1 MTHTPRIRGE
11 RKLQEPNLR
20 DVSIIGIG
28 QTPVGEH
35 WDKSLRHLAY
45 EALAAAL
52 QDANL
57 ERADALYVGNMLSGE
72 ISGQAHL
79 GALVADFAGLRG
91 IEAVKVEAACASAA
105 AALRQAYIGVASG
118 LQDIVIAL
126 GIEKMTDD
134 VGSQLTASLASAA
147 DADYEVI
154 HGITFVA
161 LNALVMQRYLYEH
174 KLTRQAFAGFS
185 VNAHANGAGNPNAMF
200 QRPITT
206 EQFLRSGMVADP
218 IALLDASP
226 MADGAAAVILCPT
239 EQARE
244 FTDNAVRI
252 KGSALATDSLSVHD
266 RHNPIWLQAAE
277 DSARRAYRQAGV
289 GPEDIDFFE
298 LHDAFT
304 IMTALSL
311 EACGFAKP
319 GKGTWL
325 ARDGEISLS
334 GQIPITTRGGLKAR
348 GHPVGATGL
357 YQAVEAVQQLRGQA
371 GDNQVTNANLGLI
384 QNIGGSGATI
394 VTHILERI

>member
-1 MTHTPRIRGE
+1 
-11 RKLQEPNLR
+11 LR

-35 WDKSLRHLAY
+35 WSRSLRHLAY
-45 EALAAAL
+45 DALKAAMR
-52 QDANL
+52 DANV

-79 GALVADFAGLRG
+79 GALIADFSGLRG

-105 AALRQAYIGVASG
+105 AAFRQAYIAVASG

-134 VGSQLTASLASAA
+134 VGSKITSGLASAA

-154 HGITFVA
+154 HGISFVA
-161 LNALVMQRYLYEH
+161 LNALIMQRYMHEY
-174 KLTRQAFAGFS
+174 KVSRQDFAGFAIT
-185 VNAHANGAGNPNAMF
+185 AHANAAGNPNARF
-200 QRPITT
+200 PEPVSR
-206 EQFLRSGMVADP
+206 EAFVKSAMVASP
-218 IALLDASP
+218 ICLLDASP

-244 FTDNAVRI
+244 FTNNAIRVS
-252 KGSALATDSLSVHD
+252 GSALATDSLSVHD
-266 RHNPIWLQAAE
+266 RRDPLWLQAAE
-277 DSARRAYRQAGV
+277 DSARKAYRQAGV
-289 GPEDIDFFE
+289 GPRDIDFFE

-304 IMTALSL
+304 IMAALSL
-311 EACGFAKP
+311 EAAGFAER
-319 GKGTWL
+319 GQGTRL
-325 ARDGEISLS
+325 AGDGEISPT
-334 GQIPITTRGGLKAR
+334 GKIPISTRGGLKAR

-357 YQAVEAVQQLRGQA
+357 YQIVEAVQQLRGQA
-371 GDNQVTNANLGLI
+371 GANQIANARVGMT

-394 VTHILERI
+394 VTHIFERLN

>member
-1 MTHTPRIRGE
+1 M
-11 RKLQEPNLR
+11 R

-35 WDKSLRHLAY
+35 WDRSLRHLAY
-45 EALAAAL
+45 DALAAAMK
-52 QDANL
+52 DANI
-57 ERADALYVGNMLSGE
+57 EWADALYVGNMLSGE

-79 GALVADFAGLRG
+79 GPLIADFAGLRG

-126 GIEKMTDD
+126 GVEKMTDD
-134 VGSQLTASLASAA
+134 VGSQLTAGLASAA

-161 LNALVMQRYLYEH
+161 LNALIMQRYMYQYQLKRED
-174 KLTRQAFAGFS
+174 FAGFAI
-185 VNAHANGAGNPNAMF
+185 NAHANGAGNPNAMF
-200 QRPITT
+200 QQPIRK
-206 EQFLRSGMVADP
+206 EDFIRSHMVADP
-218 IALLDASP
+218 IGLLDASP

-239 EQARE
+239 EQARD
-244 FTDNAVRI
+244 FTENAIRI
-252 KGSALATDSLSVHD
+252 KASAVATDSLSVHD
-266 RHNPIWLQAAE
+266 RRDPLWLQAAE
-277 DSARRAYRQAGV
+277 DSARKAYRQAGV
-289 GPEDIDFFE
+289 GPQDIDFFE

-304 IMTALSL
+304 VMSALSL
-311 EACGFAKP
+311 EASGFAER

-325 ARDGEISLS
+325 ARDGEICLE
-334 GQIPITTRGGLKAR
+334 GRIPITTRGGLKAR

-357 YQAVEAVQQLRGQA
+357 YQVVEAVQQLRGEA
-371 GDNQVTNANLGLI
+371 GPNQVANARLGMT

-394 VTHILERI
+394 ITHIFERLDL